1 MGGSVSIGRVLGIP
15 VSLHF
20 SWFIVFVLFSFIFE
34 RHFNQPEY
42 GWPTW
47 ERWVVALATSL
58 VLFVSVLAHELSHSL
73 VATKWGIPVK
83 GITLFL
89 FGGVSQISREA
100 SRPFTEFVIAA
111 VGPFSSVVLGFIFLG
126 LAFGLDG
133 VSEHLS
139 AILWIAVSVN
149 IMLGIFNMLPGFPM
163 DGGRVLRAVTWWVTG
178 NYWRST
184 RIATAVGQVLAALFI
199 AGGGVLSVL
208 AVSNTVD
215 GVWTQGLW
223 MVVLGAFLFSV
234 ASASH
239 RQARMRE
246 TLQSLAARDVMSG
259 SCPVAPGDVSLLQL
273 NEEYVAPAGQGFS
286 LVSLAGRVSG
296 LVSLEQMGRFP
307 KSDWHLYRASDLMV
321 SLALL
326 ETVTPDLDAYSVMEL
341 MEAKGSG
348 QVLVMEEGVLL
359 GAITKDSFRPY
370 SAAPRSSHNRVRS

>member
-1 MGGSVSIGRVLGIP
+1 MGASVAIGRIFGIP

-42 GWPTW
+42 GWPVW
-47 ERWVVALATSL
+47 ERWLVAVATSTM
-58 VLFVSVLAHELSHSL
+58 LFVSVLAHELSHSL

-89 FGGVSQISREA
+89 FGGVSQIAREA

-126 LAFGLDG
+126 LAFGLEG
-133 VSEHLS
+133 VNEHLS
-139 AILWIAVSVN
+139 AILWIAVYVN

-184 RIATAVGQVLAALFI
+184 RIATVVGQALAALFI
-199 AGGGVLSVL
+199 SAGVVVSVL
-208 AVSNTVD
+208 AASDTVD
-215 GVWTQGLW
+215 GLWTQGLW

-239 RQARMRE
+239 RQARTRE
-246 TLQSLAARDVMSG
+246 TLQGLAARDVMGSSG
-259 SCPVAPGDVSLLQL
+259 PVAPGDVSLLQL
-273 NEEYVAPAGQGFS
+273 NEEYIVPGGQGFS

-296 LVSLEQMGRFP
+296 LISLEQMGRVP

-321 SLALL
+321 PLALV
-326 ETVTPDLDAYSVMEL
+326 ETVTPDLDAYSVME
-341 MEAKGSG
+341 MVDAKGSG

-359 GAITKDSFRPY
+359 GAITKKSFRPY
-370 SAAPRSSHNRVRS
+370 SRAPRSSHNRARA